1 VIVGVEGVEM
11 RRGYW
16 MEEEQEEMMVLALL
30 RDRFRLEYPNQLV
43 IRDWPQPMTT
53 LLLLLLLLV
62 IRHCSSCS

>member
-1 VIVGVEGVEM
+1 
-11 RRGYW
+11 

-53 LLLLLLLLV
+53 LLLLLLLV